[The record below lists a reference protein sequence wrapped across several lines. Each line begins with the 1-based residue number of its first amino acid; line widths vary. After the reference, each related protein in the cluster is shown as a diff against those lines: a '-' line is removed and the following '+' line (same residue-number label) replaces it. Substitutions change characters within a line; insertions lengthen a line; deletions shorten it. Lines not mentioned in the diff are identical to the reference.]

1 MLAIETRLLTRRFN
15 GFAAVDRLS
24 FGVEEGEIFG
34 LLGPNGA
41 GKTTTLR
48 LLSCLISP
56 TSGGAM
62 VGGLDITRD
71 QNAIRKSIGILT
83 ESPSVY
89 ERLTAVENLEFFAK
103 AYGMRDRGA
112 ISQRVKEVLEF
123 FQLWE
128 RRQDKVATYSKGMK
142 QKLALARALV
152 HDPPILFLDE
162 PTSGLDPEASKLIR
176 DLVGRLGNLESHTI
190 ILSTHRLEDAEKL
203 CRRVMIINRGLSRV
217 SGTVNDLRREMRAM
231 PKIEVTLASPGAP
244 HAEMLGKLEGVDGVE
259 TSNGGTRLSVFTKD
273 AEGVSPRVVEAL
285 VKGGAAVREARIA
298 QPSLEEAYLA
308 LIREGGQ

>member
-1 MLAIETRLLTRRFN
+1 MLAIETTSLTRRFN
-15 GFAAVDRLS
+15 GFTAVNGLS

-56 TSGGAM
+56 TSGGAR
-62 VGGLDITRD
+62 VGGLDILKD
-71 QNAIRKSIGILT
+71 QSAIRRSIGILT

-89 ERLTAVENLEFFAK
+89 ERLTAVENLEFFAR
-103 AYGMRDRGA
+103 AYGMGGREA
-112 ISQRVKEVLEF
+112 ISRRVREVLEF
-123 FQLWE
+123 FQLWD
-128 RRQDKVATYSKGMK
+128 RRRDKVATYSKGMK

-152 HDPPILFLDE
+152 HNPRVLFLDE

-176 DLVGRLGNLESHTI
+176 DLVGRLGNLESRTI

-203 CRRVMIINRGLSRV
+203 CKRVMIINRGRSRV
-217 SGTVNDLRREMRAM
+217 TGTVDDLRREMRAV
-231 PKIEVTLASPGAP
+231 PKIEVTLARPGASY
-244 HAEMLGKLEGVDGVE
+244 AELLGGVEGVDGVE
-259 TSNGGTRLSVFTKD
+259 TADGGSRLSVSTRD
-273 AEGVSPRVVEAL
+273 AEGTAPRVVEAL
-285 VKGGAAVREARIA
+285 VRGGAAVREARIA

>member
-1 MLAIETRLLTRRFN
+1 MLAIETKSLTRRFN
-15 GFAAVDRLS
+15 GITAVDGLS

-56 TSGGAM
+56 TSGGAT
-62 VGGLDITRD
+62 VGGLDILRD
-71 QNAIRKSIGILT
+71 QSAIRKSIGILT

-103 AYGMRDRGA
+103 AYGMSDRAA
-112 ISQRVKEVLEF
+112 IYQRVKEVLEF

-128 RRQDKVATYSKGMK
+128 RRRDKVATYSKGMK

-152 HDPPILFLDE
+152 HNPQILFLDE

-176 DLVGRLGNLESHTI
+176 DLVGRLGNLESRTI

-203 CRRVMIINRGLSRV
+203 CRRVMIINRGVSRV
-217 SGTVNDLRREMRAM
+217 LGTVDDLRKEMKAM
-231 PKIEVTLASPGAP
+231 PKFEVTLASPGASY
-244 HAEMLGKLEGVDGVE
+244 AGMLGKLDGVDGVE
-259 TSNGGTRLSVFTKD
+259 ASNGGARLSIFTRD
-273 AEGVSPRVVEAL
+273 AEGVAPRVVEAL
-285 VKGGAAVREARIA
+285 VRGGAAVREARMV

-308 LIREGGQ
+308 LIKEGGQ

>member
-1 MLAIETRLLTRRFN
+1 MLAIETNSLTRRFN
-15 GFAAVDRLS
+15 GFTAVDGLS
-24 FGVEEGEIFG
+24 FRVEDGEIFG

-62 VGGLDITRD
+62 VGGLDISKD
-71 QNAIRKSIGILT
+71 QSAIRNSIGILT

-103 AYGMRDRGA
+103 AYGMSDKA
-112 ISQRVKEVLEF
+112 EISQRIKEVLDF

-152 HDPPILFLDE
+152 HNPQILFLDE

-176 DLVGRLGNLESHTI
+176 DLIGRLGNLESRTI

-203 CRRVMIINRGLSRV
+203 CRSVMIISRGGSRV
-217 SGTVNDLRREMRAM
+217 SGTVDDLRKEMRAT
-231 PKIEVTLASPGAP
+231 PKIEVVLASADASYTG
-244 HAEMLGKLEGVDGVE
+244 LLERLAGVDGVE
-259 TSNGGTRLSVFTKD
+259 ASNGGARLSVSAKD
-273 AEGVSPRVVEAL
+273 AQETAPRVVEAL
-285 VKGGAAVREARIA
+285 VRGGAAVREARIV

-308 LIREGGQ
+308 LIKEGG

>member
-1 MLAIETRLLTRRFN
+1 MLAIETKSLTRHFN
-15 GFAAVDRLS
+15 GIAAVNGLS
-24 FGVEEGEIFG
+24 FSVEEGEIFG

-56 TSGGAM
+56 TSGGAT
-62 VGGLDITRD
+62 VGGQDILKD
-71 QNAIRKSIGILT
+71 QSAIRKSIGILT

-103 AYGMRDRGA
+103 AYGMSDSKA
-112 ISQRVKEVLEF
+112 ISQRIKEVLEF

-128 RRQDKVATYSKGMK
+128 RRRDKVATYSKGMK

-152 HDPPILFLDE
+152 HNPPILFLDE

-176 DLVGRLGNLESHTI
+176 DLVGRLGNLESRTI

-203 CRRVMIINRGLSRV
+203 CRRVMIINRGVSRV
-217 SGTVNDLRREMRAM
+217 TGTVDDLRREMRAM

-244 HAEMLGKLEGVDGVE
+244 YAGMLSRLEGVDGVE
-259 TSNGGTRLSVFTKD
+259 AANGGVRLSVSSKD
-273 AEGVSPRVVEAL
+273 AEATAPRVIEAL
-285 VKGGAAVREARIA
+285 VRGGAAVREARIA

-308 LIREGGQ
+308 LIKEGGQ